1 MTIHVCFDEFANNDF
16 TQLPAASDWSCI
28 SQDSIKFFISVVA
41 ARSGFLGHNCYT
53 KIGIFTYP
61 IRGKCAFFQ
70 HTNAYTRTLYIYNYK
85 LIIRKNS

>member
-1 MTIHVCFDEFANNDF
+1 MYVSMSLQITTLLNC
-16 TQLPAASDWSCI
+16 QLRVIGAVFRRIVSN
-28 SQDSIKFFISVVA
+28 FFISVVA

-70 HTNAYTRTLYIYNYK
+70 HTNVYTRTLYVHSYE